1 MENKYYLW
9 CKKSNR
15 LKTICLKEKET
26 MGINQYVEK
35 AIMEKDRVNLEKT
48 RRAAMEHLENGT
60 PLVPKFE
67 EKIYNFCKRYGTTR
81 GQVIASILS
90 DVVAASRFS
99 KSANRQRTAELA
111 QLRYLQKIRGL
122 KVKPLPS
129 SGLDSIRISFDG
141 ELVMGGP
148 RTLTTTKT
156 IDAECGN
163 DLIFCKYTHGN
174 GGAQDNQASDAVR
187 FLEAAR
193 AYTEKHDDRFRFVA
207 ILDGDYYDKHRAV
220 FASLVSDRV
229 LVETGDSYRRGVR
242 KQKVTTIKTLVR

>member
-1 MENKYYLW
+1 MENKYYIW

-15 LKTICLKEKET
+15 LKLICVKEKES
-26 MGINQYVEK
+26 MGINQYIEK
-35 AIMEKDRVNLEKT
+35 AIVEKDRVNLEKT
-48 RRAAMEHLENGT
+48 RRTTMEHLEHGT

-67 EKIYNFCKRYGTTR
+67 EKIQNFCKRYALTR

-90 DVVAASRFS
+90 DAVAASRFS
-99 KSANRQRTAELA
+99 KSASRQRTAELS
-111 QLRYLQKIRGL
+111 QLRYLQRVRNL
-122 KVKPLPS
+122 NVKPLPS
-129 SGLDSIRISFDG
+129 CGPDSLRLSFSG
-141 ELVMGGP
+141 EMVVGGP
-148 RTLTTTKT
+148 RTIDATKT

-193 AYTEKHDDRFRFVA
+193 AYTERYDDKTRFVA

-220 FASLVSDRV
+220 FESFVSDRV
-229 LVETGDSYRRGVR
+229 LVETSDSYRKGNR
-242 KQKVTTIKTLVR
+242 KQRVTPGKSSAR